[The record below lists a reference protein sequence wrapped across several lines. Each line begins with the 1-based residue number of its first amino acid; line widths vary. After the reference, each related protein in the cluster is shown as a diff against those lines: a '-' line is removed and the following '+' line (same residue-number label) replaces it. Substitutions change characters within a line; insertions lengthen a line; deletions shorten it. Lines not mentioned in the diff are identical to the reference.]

1 MQDMI
6 AYITGILKNSICF
19 VPRRRDEEK
28 RIFRIGQAD
37 IFLKNIP
44 FEYWLPQG
52 KEGKL
57 STGEKYLICDDVLK
71 NFTVKINGQD
81 LCASGMPSANFL
93 DFSFIELYRK
103 INNIG
108 SIYKAVLKVENEFCD
123 DYLNNER
130 QKKGPYF
137 PNKLAVVKYV
147 TCQIKS
153 HDSDI
158 AVMILHRDG
167 EKTFLPL
174 YSCNTYYSNK
184 RQPCCLPPGKKDSV
198 QYNEKSVRD
207 DSYRSRYSLPLRKFF
222 ITDDLEL
229 ADFAQQK
236 LARSDSRCWFSWY
249 GGKDAVRYIDWN
261 IFRNSSQV
269 HYLIAKRPGL
279 YFQDACD
286 TAYEVYKELRRV
298 GVSLKIIYALPG
310 LSPIVIHPEVFFKY
324 AANKYSPQNFIRRK
338 SRTLFDDFFI
348 RDQSISLFYG
358 PRKSGTSSWVQQV
371 FSSIKTSGILY
382 ILGVDNHRESLK
394 NSYRDFQFVPVNSSL
409 DVTTGVGQAFI
420 ERKLMY
426 YEHQNKKRVNLLI
439 LDLKSLDKL
448 SKKLEAVDCMIDW
461 LEKLKQLGC
470 AVILVPPGRVWTEK
484 RIKTIKNIPF
494 DNIIRIEKENSYGA
508 HEIVISQHFEL
519 IDGADKFM
527 KPRVWECRHAREPL
541 VWEKVFDKNIE
552 DDAIKY
558 ELTKLANRHEKNKNI
573 ALRLGESEELIK
585 KLRLK
590 YKLSKPQKQRPQK
603 YIIEMNKHNKNVYE
617 TINRFLKRCSR
628 DVMDILGPRFFD
640 EIIIKMHLEKMSP
653 KEIHDKIRGIY
664 SLDIPLN
671 LIVKETE
678 EIDKAKSWLSRKLDA
693 LYPFLFFNS
702 IPIQCREGSKNFD
715 KTLYLASAVTMSGQK
730 ELLGMW
736 LTESDNTKFIPEIV
750 KSLKERGVQHFLLAF
765 MDESLMEASS
775 IIKDSFAGGE
785 TQRYIPDLIAGIIAS
800 VDSKNRKAVNAD
812 SLNMFTAC
820 TTQEAEK
827 KLALLIEKWKDESS
841 RITQLHD
848 EFDMLNPLFKYSP
861 ETRKFIYSWR
871 TSTLVGNAL
880 KELPKNELPTET
892 AALKVLYREIN
903 ASGEKVKPVRNWE
916 KIMDEL
922 KNHFKVI
929 LEKL

>member
-6 AYITGILKNSICF
+6 AYITGILKNPICF
-19 VPRRRDEEK
+19 VPIGIEEE
-28 RIFRIGQAD
+28 RTMQAIGKAD
-37 IFLKNIP
+37 MILKNIP
-44 FEYWLPQG
+44 RDLWCSQGLDLYKDCESSKQYFRDINMPGNLFMDFVDIEEYREIRKFKTLCEAAEDVKNKYVNDSLSLKPYVFPVGSLSEKQTILCSSGRDFEYIIVMVHYFRNKKLFFPLQALVGLSNTEKG
-52 KEGKL
+52 KENIK
-57 STGEKYLICDDVLK
+57 EKYRCYI
-71 NFTVKINGQD
+71 TSPRTQYPI
-81 LCASGMPSANFL
+81 
-93 DFSFIELYRK
+93 
-103 INNIG
+103 
-108 SIYKAVLKVENEFCD
+108 
-123 DYLNNER
+123 
-130 QKKGPYF
+130 
-137 PNKLAVVKYV
+137 
-147 TCQIKS
+147 
-153 HDSDI
+153 
-158 AVMILHRDG
+158 
-167 EKTFLPL
+167 
-174 YSCNTYYSNK
+174 
-184 RQPCCLPPGKKDSV
+184 
-198 QYNEKSVRD
+198 QYNAKNIY
-207 DSYRSRYSLPLRKFF
+207 SYKQIF

-236 LARSDSRCWFSWY
+236 LAKNDSRCWFSWY
-249 GGKDAVRYIDWN
+249 GGKDAIRSIDWN
-261 IFRNSSQV
+261 LFRNSRAV
-269 HYLIAKRPGL
+269 YYVIARQPGS

-286 TAYEVYKELRRV
+286 TANELYKELRRV

-338 SRTLFDDFFI
+338 SRALFDDFFI

-394 NSYRDFQFVPVNSSL
+394 NSYRDFQFMPVNSSL

-678 EIDKAKSWLSRKLDA
+678 EIDKAKSWLSRKLDS

-702 IPIQCREGSKNFD
+702 IPIQCRKGSENSGKS
-715 KTLYLASAVTMSGQK
+715 LYLASAVTMSGQK

-736 LTESDNTKFIPEIV
+736 FTDPDNAKSIPEIV
-750 KSLKERGVQHFLLAF
+750 KSLKERGMQHFLVAF
-765 MDESLMEASS
+765 LHESLMEASS
-775 IIKDSFAGGE
+775 ILKDSFAGGE
-785 TQRYIPDLIAGIIAS
+785 TQRYLPDIVTGAISSI
-800 VDSKNRKAVNAD
+800 DSKHRKAVNAD
-812 SLNMFTAC
+812 ILNMFTAC
-820 TTQEAEK
+820 TTEEAEK
-827 KLALLIEKWKDESS
+827 TLALLVEKWKNEST
-841 RITQLHD
+841 RINQLRD
-848 EFDMLNPLFKYSP
+848 NFDILKPFFKYSP
-861 ETRKFIYSWR
+861 ETRKFIYSCR
-871 TSTLVGNAL
+871 TSAFVGNAL
-880 KELPKNELPTET
+880 EKLHKNELPTEL
-892 AALKVLYREIN
+892 AVLKVLYQEVST
-903 ASGEKVKPVRNWE
+903 SGEKAKPARNWE
-916 KIMDEL
+916 KIMDDL
-922 KNHFKVI
+922 KKHFKAI

>member
-1 MQDMI
+1 MRDVI
-6 AYITGILKNSICF
+6 KYITEALKNSICF
-19 VPRRRDEEK
+19 VPRGIDEEK
-28 RIFRIGQAD
+28 RILRIGQAD
-37 IFLKNIP
+37 IFLRKIP
-44 FEYWLPQG
+44 SEYWLPQG
-52 KEGKL
+52 EEGRL
-57 STGEKYLICDDVLK
+57 STGERYLICADAL
-71 NFTVKINGQD
+71 NYFSVKINGQD
-81 LCASGMPSANFL
+81 PCASGMPSADFL

-108 SIYKAVLKVENEFCD
+108 DIHKAAIKVEDEFCD
-123 DYLNNER
+123 DYFSSEWRENT
-130 QKKGPYF
+130 PYF
-137 PNKLAVVKYV
+137 PNKLAGVEYV
-147 TCQIKS
+147 TCQTKS
-153 HDSDI
+153 HDSAI
-158 AVMILHRDG
+158 AIMIFYRDG
-167 EKTFLPL
+167 KRIFLPL
-174 YSCNTYYSNK
+174 YSCNIYYSNK
-184 RQPCCLPPGKKDSV
+184 RQPCCLPPDKRSSIHYNVKGVQGHSYMLHKK
-198 QYNEKSVRD
+198 QI
-207 DSYRSRYSLPLRKFF
+207 F

-236 LARSDSRCWFSWY
+236 LEGDNSRCWFSWY
-249 GGKDAVRYIDWN
+249 GGKQEVASIDWN
-261 IFRNSSQV
+261 IFRNSSLV
-269 HYLIAKRPGL
+269 HYLIPKLPDP

-298 GVSLKIIYALPG
+298 GVDFNIIYAFPG
-310 LSPIVIHPEVFFKY
+310 LSPIVINPEVFFKY

-338 SRTLFDDFFI
+338 SRALFDDFFI

-394 NSYRDFQFVPVNSSL
+394 NSYRDFQFMPVNSSL
-409 DVTTGVGQAFI
+409 DVTTGVGQVFI

-470 AVILVPPGRVWTEK
+470 TVILVPPGRVWTEK

-678 EIDKAKSWLSRKLDA
+678 EIDKAKSWLSRKLDS

-702 IPIQCREGSKNFD
+702 IPIQCRKGSENSGKS
-715 KTLYLASAVTMSGQK
+715 LYLASAVTMSGQK

-736 LTESDNTKFIPEIV
+736 FTDPDNAKSIPEIV
-750 KSLKERGVQHFLLAF
+750 KSLKERGMQHFLVAF
-765 MDESLMEASS
+765 LHESLMEASS
-775 IIKDSFAGGE
+775 ILKDSFAGGE

-800 VDSKNRKAVNAD
+800 VDSKHRKAVNAD
-812 SLNMFTAC
+812 ILNMFTAC
-820 TTQEAEK
+820 TTEEAEK
-827 KLALLIEKWKDESS
+827 TLALLVEKWKNEST
-841 RITQLHD
+841 RINQLRD
-848 EFDMLNPLFKYSP
+848 NFDILKPFFKYSP
-861 ETRKFIYSWR
+861 ETRKFIYSCR
-871 TSTLVGNAL
+871 TSAFVGNAL
-880 KELPKNELPTET
+880 EKLHKNELPTEL
-892 AALKVLYREIN
+892 AVLKVLYQEVST
-903 ASGEKVKPVRNWE
+903 SGEKAKPARNWE
-916 KIMDEL
+916 KIMDDL
-922 KNHFKVI
+922 KKHFKAI